1 MYELRQEYQL
11 PIHIAT
17 VEHCRASNEPAY
29 VSASVG
35 AGKTINIGFM
45 AKHVVDKGDKALV
58 LARQGELIEQNAND
72 AWAIGV
78 KTSIFSASL
87 GKKSTVFNCVM
98 GTEGTVANHL
108 LDVFSNWL
116 PDCILIDECHH
127 VDWQDAKSC
136 IEAMNKQ
143 RELIDEYNSSDSS
156 ELFYKVFYNQE
167 FTQYG
172 KILAHFLMLK
182 PKLRIIGYTGSP
194 YRGCDSILGDF
205 WKKQLYD
212 IGTMQLIGM
221 GFLVP
226 PKFGFGDEEHH
237 YDLSEFKP
245 SGGEGAHDFT
255 AKEMAAMGRKLTKE
269 LSMTQQ
275 IMEQV
280 KQIAEQRNG
289 VLITCAS
296 KKHCQQVAD
305 CLPAGSWGII
315 TDDTSTK
322 NRRDILA
329 KAKTGEIKYVIQI
342 SCLST
347 GVNVPNWDM
356 LVILRKI
363 GSLTLLIQLTGRVLR
378 QLKDEHIAKGMVK
391 NDALVMDFTDTF
403 ESMGDIYDDPIVNQ
417 AIASKKSSREDMI
430 ECPSCSTLN
439 SKFARRCAGIDAK
452 GQRCEHFWVFSEC
465 KGCGTKN
472 DRTAKDCRNC
482 GAVMID
488 PNAKLLHKAY
498 TDADFKPVK
507 SMIATPVKGDGVM
520 ITYNLDSTF
529 MDNGEEKPEVALE
542 FLNPFHIAP
551 HVKNMWYRWLQQH
564 APVVSEK
571 NRIIKNR
578 TNAEIASAITEFA
591 EVPTHITHRI
601 NQKGYS
607 VINRKKFKQCNEI
620 VINDTDSN

>member
-1 MYELRQEYQL
+1 MSYQLRTEYQL
-11 PIHIAT
+11 PIHNAT
-17 VEHCRASNEPAY
+17 IEHCRASNEPAF

-45 AKHVVDKGDKALV
+45 AKHVVDKGGKVLV

-127 VDWQDAKSC
+127 VDWQDAC
-136 IEAMNKQ
+136 LAEP
-143 RELIDEYNSSDSS
+143 E
-156 ELFYKVFYNQE
+156 
-167 FTQYG
+167 TQYG
-172 KILAHFLMLK
+172 KIIAHFLMLK
-182 PKLRIIGYTGSP
+182 PKLRVIGYTGSP
-194 YRGCDSILGDF
+194 YRGCETILGDF

-212 IGTMQLIGM
+212 IGTMQLISM

-226 PKFGFGDEEHH
+226 PKFGFGDEDHH

-245 SGGEGAHDFT
+245 TGGDGAHDFT

-280 KQIAEQRNG
+280 KQISADRNG

-305 CLPAGSWGII
+305 CLPPGTWGII

-322 NRRDILA
+322 NRRDILN

-347 GVNVPNWDM
+347 GVNVPNWDV

-391 NDALVMDFTDTF
+391 NDALVLDFTDTF

-417 AIASKKSSREDMI
+417 AIASKKSTRDEMI
-430 ECPSCSTLN
+430 ECPACETLN
-439 SKFARRCAGIDAK
+439 SKFARRCSGVSDK
-452 GQRCEHFWVFSEC
+452 GDRCEHFWVFSEC
-465 KGCGTKN
+465 KSCGTKN
-472 DRTAKDCRNC
+472 DTTAKDCRNC

-520 ITYNLDSTF
+520 ITYSLDSTF
-529 MDNGEEKPEVALE
+529 MDNGEEKPEVARE
-542 FLNPFHIAP
+542 FLNPLHIAP

-571 NRIIKNR
+571 NRIIRNR
-578 TNAEIASAITEFA
+578 TNAEIASAITQFA

-607 VINRKKFKQCNEI
+607 VINRKKFKQCNEV
-620 VINDTDSN
+620 VINDTESN

>member
-1 MYELRQEYQL
+1 MTYKLRPEYQE
-11 PIHIAT
+11 PIHFVTI
-17 VEHCRASNEPAY
+17 EHCRSSNEPAF

-45 AKHVVDKGDKALV
+45 AKHVVDKGGKVLV
-58 LARQGELIEQNAND
+58 LARQGELIEQNSND

-108 LDVFSNWL
+108 QDVFSNWL
-116 PDCILIDECHH
+116 PDCILIDECHM
-127 VDWQDAKSC
+127 VDWQDALSA
-136 IEAMNKQ
+136 EP
-143 RELIDEYNSSDSS
+143 E
-156 ELFYKVFYNQE
+156 
-167 FTQYG
+167 TQYG
-172 KILAHFLMLK
+172 KILSHFKALK

-205 WKKQLYD
+205 WKKQLYE
-212 IGTMQLIGM
+212 IGTMRLIGM
-221 GFLVP
+221 GFLVAP
-226 PKFGFGDEEHH
+226 RFGFGDDEHH

-245 SGGEGAHDFT
+245 VGGDGAHDFT

-269 LSMTQQ
+269 LTMTQQ

-280 KQIAEQRNG
+280 KQIAQTRNG

-305 CLPAGSWGII
+305 CLPAGTWGII
-315 TDDTSTK
+315 TDDTTTK
-322 NRRDILA
+322 SRKAILDGA
-329 KAKTGEIKYVIQI
+329 KAGDIKYVIQI
-342 SCLST
+342 ACLST
-347 GVNVPNWDM
+347 GVNVPNWDT
-356 LVILRKI
+356 LVLLRKI

-378 QLKDEHIAKGMVK
+378 QLKPEHIDKGMTK
-391 NDALVMDFTDTF
+391 DDALVLDFTDTF

-417 AIASKKSSREDMI
+417 ALAAKKSRREDMI
-430 ECPSCSTLN
+430 ECPDCATLN
-439 SKFARRCAGIDAK
+439 SKFARRCAGVDAK
-452 GQRCEHFWVFSEC
+452 GHRCEYFWTFSEC
-465 KGCGTKN
+465 KSCGTKN
-472 DRTAKDCRNC
+472 DTTAKDCRHC

-507 SMIATPVKGDGVM
+507 TMIATPVKGDGVM
-520 ITYNLDSTF
+520 VTYHLDSTF
-529 MDNGEEKPEVALE
+529 MDNGEEKPEIARE
-542 FLNPFHIAP
+542 FLNPFHTAP

-564 APVVSEK
+564 APFPGDK
-571 NRIIKNR
+571 NRIIRNR
-578 TNAEIASAITEFA
+578 TNAEVAAAVNEIAEK
-591 EVPTHITHRI
+591 PTHITHRI

-607 VINRKKFKQCNEI
+607 VINRKKFAQCNEI
-620 VINDTDSN
+620 VENAS